1 MIGIDWGLA
10 AKIAG
15 GGFGMVFLILAI
27 LALVVWLTSLGVR
40 KFSKGSS
47 RSEEKKQKQG

>member
-1 MIGIDWGLA
+1 MIDWNLA

-27 LALVVWLTSLGVR
+27 LALMVWLMGLGVR
-40 KFSKGSS
+40 KFSKGGSKN
-47 RSEEKKQKQG
+47 EEKRQK

>member
-1 MIGIDWGLA
+1 MIDWGLT

-27 LALVVWLTSLGVR
+27 LALVVWLVGLGVR
-40 KFSKGSS
+40 KLQKAGSK
-47 RSEEKKQKQG
+47 SEEKRQE

>member
-15 GGFGMVFLILAI
+15 GGFGIVFLILAI
-27 LALVVWLTSLGVR
+27 LALVVWLTSLGVQ

-47 RSEEKKQKQG
+47 RSEEKKQK

>member
-1 MIGIDWGLA
+1 MIDWSLA

-27 LALVVWLTSLGVR
+27 LALVIWLTGLGVR
-40 KFSKGSS
+40 KFSKSKS
-47 RSEEKKQKQG
+47 KSEGKTQE

>member
-1 MIGIDWGLA
+1 MVDWNLA

-27 LALVVWLTSLGVR
+27 LALLIWLTHLGVNR
-40 KFSKGSS
+40 FAKGSAD
-47 RSEEKKQKQG
+47 SEEKERH